1 MDSINAL
8 NYSGIQ
14 SAESISDSAKQ
25 NLLLAQQLAN
35 QKKSELNEP
44 LNMLGAE
51 LLTGGISDS
60 IKNLGK
66 SVAKKTGVKS
76 FEKLGTE
83 DLATTLR
90 NAGREIGQKAIKKGG
105 RIIADKLGSNVDDFL
120 SRGKKFAVDK
130 INNELKR
137 RGVDVQINEDDLD
150 NIENFKNVIRQKVND
165 AQQKLKNVTDNLSE
179 VGENLKND
187 AQQKLKN
194 VTDNLSEVGEN
205 LKNDALA
212 KGLDLKQNIE
222 GTAESIEDKVNNKFG
237 KATQSVKEKI
247 QNDIREKQ
255 NKLQSTKDRVEKQA
269 RGRDV
274 GEGLDEEDKTTQ
286 SILGDLQEGKAQSL
300 LKQAA
305 TKNYRFADSNIEN
318 VQNTID
324 DLPEFSKKAKAP
336 LKETGTPEDLDEARE
351 ISLFDASNKP
361 FKTNFQNNIEHEAT
375 LDDQDDIENTYVSN
389 AQKAIQQAEVEANP
403 VQSFIN
409 DTPSMFQPKVT
420 ETQYLD
426 QFQLPSVTELT
437 ETADQKIL
445 RLQKE
450 RVDRTISDKASEDL
464 GKKPSDL
471 FADDPGIKD
480 PTTLSEA
487 DTASLGRTTAK
498 VPAQVEKKVLD
509 TDLFAD
515 DDEPFTLDRADSD
528 FVGQDKVD
536 ELAKGVDDRLSTLIG
551 KDNDIGIR
559 AAQDI
564 GKVKKTSDF
573 YNNENKNPAYDPKEL
588 EDEYNKK
595 NEILDK
601 AEAEQK
607 LNEPSQ
613 GDGGKSAPQGESEPK
628 INPNLEKEID
638 DLPEQA
644 EDLLTEATKVTKLP
658 TPAIPVDAEGK
669 ELKQTIKKSVLDD
682 DLNPVST
689 LVDDDD
695 LIRPATAADDAL
707 TGWRSQVAN
716 AQRVTPQTV
725 NDPEVQA
732 LKKEAPEVEQ
742 SEKDAAKALKPPPTG
757 LDEDVEDLGKADLAE
772 GGEDPLGDIIEGV
785 LGIAALTIPSELEG
799 HGDLNNHNAIFSSSF
814 QAGVTG

>member
-573 YNNENKNPAYDPKEL
+573 YNNENKNPAYDPKEV

-607 LNEPSQ
+607 LN
-613 GDGGKSAPQGESEPK
+613 EPK